1 MKGGRGETP
10 RRRLEPFFR
19 RADQFSFRELQATV
33 FGPLANRLNAF
44 LLLFRRASWVRGGT
58 VVAGL
63 LLLIAGGWRAS
74 GLLLPAGQADLIV
87 ERAKLGTFV
96 HDVVERG
103 EVESSANVNVSCE
116 VQSQNA
122 EGVRI
127 IDIVPEGT
135 MVKAGDF
142 LVKLDDAKLST
153 DRATQQIAVNTAA
166 AALSQAE
173 YEREAQ
179 IIAKQEYELGKFNE
193 EEAKLESE
201 LLVAEE
207 NIRRAKNVLKY
218 SKRMAARGYI
228 DRFKLEADQFGV
240 AKYEK
245 ELRVAQVKLD
255 VLRNYTKIKT
265 VKELESK
272 IKISEAKVKSEG
284 AKHQIELDKLAQIES
299 QLEKCTIKAPIAGQV
314 VYAEIQRWRSNGD
327 DAIRAGTRVREQQV
341 IIRLPDPK
349 KMQVKARISEARVDR
364 VKAGMK
370 VKIELD
376 ALPGLELHGQV
387 KKVNPYPSDDNW
399 FSSNVK
405 EYATFIEI
413 LDPPNALRPGM
424 SAHVAIRV
432 ETQPAALQVPVQAV
446 VQREGK
452 FYCLVRERAKLAAR
466 EVLIGAS
473 NEKFL
478 VIRDGLTEGQE
489 VAMNPRAHLDEV
501 GLPAID
507 VEPTKLA
514 SQSQLAGG
522 SKSAADAKPAAAGE
536 VNAKPEADPAKEPG
550 AEATATSQATAESTP
565 KSTADRASP
574 SAGTGPGG

>member
-1 MKGGRGETP
+1 MRRGGVQ
-10 RRRLEPFFR
+10 RRSSAGPTDPLFC
-19 RADQFSFRELQATV
+19 ELHATV
-33 FGPLANRLNAF
+33 FGPLANRLKVFA
-44 LLLFRRASWVRGGT
+44 LPLRRASWVRGG
-58 VVAGL
+58 VAGAAVL
-63 LLLIAGGWRAS
+63 LLVAGGWRAS
-74 GLLLPAGQADLIV
+74 GLLLPAGPADLIV
-87 ERAKLGTFV
+87 ERARLATFV

-103 EVESSANVNVSCE
+103 EVESSANVNVTCE

-127 IDIVPEGT
+127 IEIVPEGAT
-135 MVKAGDF
+135 VKAGDF

-166 AALSQAE
+166 SALSQAE
-173 YEREAQ
+173 YEREALLF
-179 IIAKQEYELGKFNE
+179 AKQEYELGKFKE

-207 NIRRAKNVLKY
+207 NIRRAKDVLKY

-228 DRFKLEADQFGV
+228 DHFKLEADQFAV
-240 AKYEK
+240 ARYQK
-245 ELRVAQVKLD
+245 ELRVATVKLD
-255 VLRNYTKIKT
+255 VLRNYTKVKTIK
-265 VKELESK
+265 EHESK
-272 IKISEAKVKSEG
+272 IKIAEAKVKSEG
-284 AKHQIELDKLAQIES
+284 AKHQIELDKLAQLES
-299 QLEKCTIKAPIAGQV
+299 QLAKCTIKAPIDGQV

-364 VKAGMK
+364 VKAGMN

-376 ALPGLELHGQV
+376 ALPGLELHGRV

-432 ETQPAALQVPVQAV
+432 ETMPKALQVPVQAV
-446 VQREGK
+446 VEREGK
-452 FYCLVRERAKLAAR
+452 FYCLVRERSKLAAR
-466 EVLIGAS
+466 EVLLGPS

-478 VIRDGLTEGQE
+478 VIRDGVSEGQE

-507 VEPTKLA
+507 VDAKKLA
-514 SQSQLAGG
+514 SRETDDLKSSTTSQTAGE
-522 SKSAADAKPAAAGE
+522 ATTAAAAATEANATPTAASGE
-536 VNAKPEADPAKEPG
+536 AQVESG
-550 AEATATSQATAESTP
+550 AEAVQKTAE
-565 KSTADRASP
+565 TAAPTVSEPAASSDAGP
-574 SAGTGPGG
+574 SG

>member
-1 MKGGRGETP
+1 M
-10 RRRLEPFFR
+10 
-19 RADQFSFRELQATV
+19 AV
-33 FGPLANRLNAF
+33 FGVA
-44 LLLFRRASWVRGGT
+44 LLS
-58 VVAGL
+58 
-63 LLLIAGGWRAS
+63 AGGWQLRE
-74 GLLLPAGQADLIV
+74 LFLPAGPAELV
-87 ERAKLGTFV
+87 TEHARLGAFV

-103 EVESSANVNVSCE
+103 EVESSANVNVTCE

-135 MVKAGDF
+135 VVKAGDF

-153 DRATQQIAVNTAA
+153 DRATQQIAVNTAS

-173 YEREAQ
+173 FEREAQ
-179 IIAKQEYELGKFNE
+179 IIAKQEYELGKFHE

-228 DRFKLEADQFGV
+228 DRFKLEADQFAV
-240 AKYEK
+240 AKYQK

-272 IKISEAKVKSEG
+272 IKISEAKVNAEG

-299 QLEKCTIKAPIAGQV
+299 QLAKCTIKAPIDGQV

-341 IIRLPDPK
+341 IIRLPDPQ

-413 LDPPNALRPGM
+413 SDPPNALRPGM

-432 ETQPAALQVPVQAV
+432 ETQPKAVQVPVQAV

-466 EVLIGAS
+466 EVLIGSS
-473 NEKFL
+473 NEKFIC
-478 VIRDGLTEGQE
+478 IRDGISEGDE

-507 VEPTKLA
+507 VDVSKVAGHEAAGGEAKTAAEGQNPAQGQPA
-514 SQSQLAGG
+514 SQATTEAVAATEANAAPTAASGG
-522 SKSAADAKPAAAGE
+522 AKVESSTETVQKTAETTAPTSGEPAAASDVG
-536 VNAKPEADPAKEPG
+536 
-550 AEATATSQATAESTP
+550 
-565 KSTADRASP
+565 P
-574 SAGTGPGG
+574 SG

>member
-1 MKGGRGETP
+1 MSNPSYPLRVARIVFEPSQWDDRLGVFA
-10 RRRLEPFFR
+10 RRLKGR
-19 RADQFSFRELQATV
+19 WR
-33 FGPLANRLNAF
+33 GPVIA
-44 LLLFRRASWVRGGT
+44 
-58 VVAGL
+58 VAGMAL
-63 LLLIAGGWRAS
+63 LATGGWTARDLFLPS
-74 GLLLPAGQADLIV
+74 GPAELIT
-87 ERAKLGTFV
+87 ERARLGAFV

-103 EVESSANVNVSCE
+103 EVESSANVNVTCE

-135 MVKAGDF
+135 VVKAGDF

-173 YEREAQ
+173 FEREAQ
-179 IIAKQEYELGKFNE
+179 IIAKQEYELGKFHE

-218 SKRMAARGYI
+218 SKRMASRGYI
-228 DRFKLEADQFGV
+228 DRFKLEADQFAV
-240 AKYEK
+240 AKYQK

-265 VKELESK
+265 IKELESK

-284 AKHQIELDKLAQIES
+284 AKHQIELDKLAQLES
-299 QLEKCTIKAPIAGQV
+299 QLVKCTIKAPIDGQV

-341 IIRLPDPK
+341 IIRLPDPQ

-413 LDPPNALRPGM
+413 SDPPNALRPGM

-432 ETQPAALQVPVQAV
+432 ETQPKAVQVPVQAV
-446 VQREGK
+446 VEREGK

-466 EVLIGAS
+466 EVLIGSS

-478 VIRDGLTEGQE
+478 VIRDGVTEGQE
-489 VAMNPRAHLDEV
+489 VVMNPRAHLDEV

-507 VEPTKLA
+507 VDA
-514 SQSQLAGG
+514 SKVAAREAVEGEAKS
-522 SKSAADAKPAAAGE
+522 SAAGQMPEETTTEAAA
-536 VNAKPEADPAKEPG
+536 AT
-550 AEATATSQATAESTP
+550 EATATPTAAAGGTKVESSTEAVQKTAE
-565 KSTADRASP
+565 TAAPTSGEPASANGVGP
-574 SAGTGPGG
+574 SG